1 MQYEPWKTEFAKFT
15 DASIEEMKRHSDDT
29 HLEREWMTYIYEED
43 YGIMISNGNMPV
55 LYRDESGEQK
65 IFDTRAAAEKFQ
77 KENNISGQ
85 ITTVY
90 HLGEVSYGEE
100 SRIEVNPSTK
110 EMQDAALKQV
120 NPKNRKWTI
129 HGHPLKDG
137 KIYTGRQYFSS
148 TDILQEFL
156 NARDTNNQVVQF
168 IVYPHQQKDTNT
180 GKKAIHNRV
189 RILIFPDSATVK
201 QAMQEANPN
210 VNVDGISLENGFNK
224 NAADG
229 SLQNAAGVDW
239 FAFQEALGKRGYMG
253 IVDIEGKKSGARK
266 AEGIS
271 KLFGAESGQSDRL
284 IKSATGAVLVGGLL
298 YYLFGHKDSPFADVE
313 VIDDKNAE
321 AGKHWWHQ

>member
-43 YGIMISNGNMPV
+43 YGIMISNGTMPM

-65 IFDTRAAAEKFQ
+65 IFDTQAAAEKFQ
-77 KENNISGQ
+77 KENNIPGQ

-100 SRIEVNPSTK
+100 SRIEVNPATK

-156 NARDTNNQVVQF
+156 NARDTNNKVVQF

-189 RILIFPDSATVK
+189 RILIFPDAATVK

-224 NAADG
+224 NVNNIFTRT
-229 SLQNAAGVDW
+229 S
-239 FAFQEALGKRGYMG
+239 
-253 IVDIEGKKSGARK
+253 S
-266 AEGIS
+266 
-271 KLFGAESGQSDRL
+271 
-284 IKSATGAVLVGGLL
+284 
-298 YYLFGHKDSPFADVE
+298 
-313 VIDDKNAE
+313 
-321 AGKHWWHQ
+321 